1 MARTKCTPKN
11 PQMHRPV
18 TAIGKD
24 VQPPSKDIP
33 QAPRKGGKQP
43 RKFISHKMLRK
54 GVKPTRRLK
63 KPHRYQ
69 PGMVALRDIR

>member
-1 MARTKCTPKN
+1 MARTKHTPKN
-11 PQMHRPV
+11 PQIQRSV

-24 VQPPSKDIP
+24 VQPLREDIP

-54 GVKPTRRLK
+54 GIKPTGGLK
-63 KPHRYQ
+63 KPI
-69 PGMVALRDIR
+69 DIDLVWLH

>member
-11 PQMHRPV
+11 PQLHRPV
-18 TAIGKD
+18 TTLGKD
-24 VQPPSKDIP
+24 VQPPREDIP

-54 GVKPTRRLK
+54 GIKTTRRLK
-63 KPHRYQ
+63 KPH
-69 PGMVALRDIR
+69 